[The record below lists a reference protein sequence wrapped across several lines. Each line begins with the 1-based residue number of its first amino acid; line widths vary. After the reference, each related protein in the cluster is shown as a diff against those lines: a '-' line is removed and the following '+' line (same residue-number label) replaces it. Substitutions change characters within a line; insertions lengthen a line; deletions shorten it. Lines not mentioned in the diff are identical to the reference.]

1 MTLISALIAAIV
13 MVSIF
18 VVFPDFGFMR
28 LISPLRWA
36 FLALMVSE

>member
-18 VVFPDFGFMR
+18 VVFPDFGFTIF
-28 LISPLRWA
+28 ISPLRWD
-36 FLALMVSE
+36 FLAFRASE

>member
-18 VVFPDFGFMR
+18 LVFPDFGLTR

-36 FLALMVSE
+36 FLAFRVSE